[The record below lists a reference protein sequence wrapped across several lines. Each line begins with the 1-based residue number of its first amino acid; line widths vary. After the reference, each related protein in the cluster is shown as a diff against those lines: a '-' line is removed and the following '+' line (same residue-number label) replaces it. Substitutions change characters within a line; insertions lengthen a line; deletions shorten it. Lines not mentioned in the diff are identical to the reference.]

1 MLQKFEKRGITSLT
15 NAELKLLERK
25 TKLYAENVT
34 MGLVDKK
41 NSRVKRK
48 ASKASMTIKTGGI
61 I

>member
-1 MLQKFEKRGITSLT
+1 MK
-15 NAELKLLERK
+15 LK
-25 TKLYAENVT
+25 AENIT

-48 ASKASMTIKTGGI
+48 TAEAPMTIKTGGI